1 MELIIVR
8 HGETLENQ
16 LNTVQ
21 GQIDTDLNLFGRRQA
36 KTIAKRLWNADL
48 DGLYSSD
55 LKRARG
61 TTEEIQVHHDL
72 SPIYDSLIREKHGG
86 VL

>member
-21 GQIDTDLNLFGRRQA
+21 GQIDTELTLQGTRQA
-36 KTIAKRLWNADL
+36 KTTAKRF
-48 DGLYSSD
+48 
-55 LKRARG
+55 
-61 TTEEIQVHHDL
+61 
-72 SPIYDSLIREKHGG
+72 
-86 VL
+86 